1 MTIDYRVIIGDNIVS
16 KGVFSMPDD
25 ATFEEIDD
33 TVVEVVESTMIV
45 EWKYADEED
54 KDENWRY

>member
-1 MTIDYRVIIGDNIVS
+1 MNIDYRVIIGDKIVS
-16 KGVFSMPDD
+16 TGVFSMSDD
-25 ATFEEIDD
+25 ATYDEIDN

-45 EWKYADEED
+45 EWKYEDEED